1 MLLFRSEEH
10 VDRWC
15 KSWGLARGAVL
26 SPALTRRLA
35 QTWHSAD
42 RRDPAWRRRTVEETE
57 EVFQQLGLEGDFWNL
72 R

>member
-15 KSWGLARGAVL
+15 RSWGLARGALL
-26 SPALTRRLA
+26 SPEQAWQLA
-35 QTWHSAD
+35 EAWYSAD

-57 EVFQQLGLEGDFWNL
+57 ELFRQLGLDGPFWKL

>member
-15 KSWGLARGAVL
+15 GSWGLPRGALL
-26 SPALTRRLA
+26 SLEQTWQLA
-35 QTWHSAD
+35 QAWHSAD

-57 EVFQQLGLEGDFWNL
+57 AVFRRLGLEGDFWNL

>member
-15 KSWGLARGAVL
+15 KAWGLERGAIL
-26 SPALTRRLA
+26 SPELTWRLA
-35 QTWHSAD
+35 QAWHSAD
-42 RRDPAWRRRTVEETE
+42 RREPAWRRRTVEETE
-57 EVFQQLGLEGDFWNL
+57 GVFRRLGLADNFWSL

>member
-15 KSWGLARGAVL
+15 RSWSLPRGAAL
-26 SPALTRRLA
+26 SPERTWQLA
-35 QTWHSAD
+35 QAWHSAD
-42 RRDPAWRRRTVEETE
+42 RRDPAWRRRTLEETE
-57 EVFQQLGLEGDFWNL
+57 AVFRGLGLEGDFWNL